1 MAVIQE
7 HRRLRRW
14 YHEKIRAAVAIEITD
29 DWDTFGLLERT
40 RSIFLEHT
48 PAPAHQQSA
57 ASQVDVNDS
66 IPVHIFCP
74 YKLPATG
81 DQFDRCPVGIEP
93 EALGKAALSIP
104 QKQAHETFARR
115 STPPLN
121 DREIHIPV

>member
-48 PAPAHQQSA
+48 TAPAGC
-57 ASQVDVNDS
+57 VWRV
-66 IPVHIFCP
+66 F
-74 YKLPATG
+74 
-81 DQFDRCPVGIEP
+81 
-93 EALGKAALSIP
+93 
-104 QKQAHETFARR
+104 
-115 STPPLN
+115 STN
-121 DREIHIPV
+121 TAV

>member
-1 MAVIQE
+1 MITHDVVEIIDVISQPAAAPPYLLLTSLPRTAVDE
-7 HRRLRRW
+7 PRW
-14 YHEKIRAAVAIEITD
+14 TN
-29 DWDTFGLLERT
+29 
-40 RSIFLEHT
+40 
-48 PAPAHQQSA
+48 QQSA
-57 ASQVDVNDS
+57 PTQIDVNDS